1 MKTIAKGI
9 YPTMITPYK
18 NGKIDYENVKNLV
31 EWYIRM
37 GCTGIFAVC
46 QSSEMWYLSLDER
59 VALGKAVVEAA
70 AGRINVVVSGHTSP
84 SPEEQIKEVNEM
96 AKTGADAV
104 VLVSNR
110 LDIHN
115 LGDDEFI
122 KNAESLLE
130 KIDSNIALGIY
141 ECPIPYKRLLTP
153 RIIDWCISTGRFL
166 FIKDTCCDPDMLE
179 ARLQQLNGTGI
190 LLYNANEQT
199 ALHSMKHGAAGY
211 SGIMANFHPDLL
223 SWLYN
228 NFESQPM
235 AAEKLSDTLSM
246 IAFTEGPAYP
256 CTAKYYLSHEG
267 FNMEI
272 YSRSSSPKN
281 LTSYQKL
288 CMDQMYRLN
297 ESLRKRYNCQKL

>member
-1 MKTIAKGI
+1 MKTIARGI

-18 NGKIDYENVKNLV
+18 DGKIDYENVKKLV
-31 EWYIRM
+31 EWYIEK
-37 GCTGIFAVC
+37 GCSGIFAVC
-46 QSSEMWYLSLDER
+46 QSSEMWYLSLEER
-59 VALGKAVVEAA
+59 FELGKAVVDAA

-84 SPEEQIKEVNEM
+84 SPEEQVKEINTM

-122 KNAESLLE
+122 KNAEALLK
-130 KIDSNIALGIY
+130 KIDPDISLGIY

-153 RIIDWCISTGRFL
+153 RIIEWCKSCGRFL
-166 FIKDTCCDPDMLE
+166 FIKDTCCDPDML
-179 ARLQQLNGTGI
+179 ADRLSQLNGSGI

-199 ALHSMKHGAAGY
+199 FHHSLKHGAAGY

-223 SWLYN
+223 AWLQN
-228 NFESQPM
+228 NFESQPDK
-235 AAEKLSDTLSM
+235 AEELSDLLSM
-246 IAFTEGPAYP
+246 MAFTEGPAYP
-256 CTAKYYLSHEG
+256 CTAKYYLKNEG
-267 FNMEI
+267 FNMDI

-288 CMDQMYRLN
+288 CVDQMYRIN
-297 ESLRKRYNCQKL
+297 EKARKIYNQR